1 MDVISVYEVLIPTMV
16 RVNITKIAQDAIDW
30 NVGDGE
36 TDLYC
41 AITEMSNNIE
51 HYLEETGYAYDFNE
65 YQLDNITEEVEA
77 EMGKLWKQEK

>member
-30 NVGDGE
+30 NVGDRE
-36 TDLYC
+36 TDLDC
-41 AITEMSNNIE
+41 AITEMGDNIE
-51 HYLEETGYAYDFNE
+51 HYLEEAGYAYDFDE

-77 EMGKLWKQEK
+77 EMEKLWKQEK